1 MTVFEN
7 LLILVARILIS
18 SLFLWAGSAKLIHWK
33 GSAEYM
39 KSKNM
44 PTSLLPAAVLL
55 QILGGLSI
63 LLGYEARIGTLLLI
77 VFIIPAAIKMHDF
90 WNIQDPMERTT
101 QKTMFM
107 KDVAVLGGLLVL
119 LATGAGRFAFN

>member
-18 SLFLWAGSAKLIHWK
+18 SLFLWAGSAKLVHWK
-33 GSAEYM
+33 GSVEYM

-55 QILGGLSI
+55 QILGGLSV
-63 LLGYEARIGTLLLI
+63 LLGYEARIGLLLLI
-77 VFIIPAAIKMHDF
+77 VFVIPAAIKMHDF
-90 WNIQDPMERTT
+90 WNLQDPDRTT

-107 KDVAVLGGLLVL
+107 KDVAVLGGLLAL
-119 LATGAGRFAFN
+119 MATGAGRFAFN

>member
-1 MTVFEN
+1 MTAFEN

-18 SLFLWAGSAKLIHWK
+18 SLFLWAGIAKLIHWK
-33 GSAEYM
+33 GSVDYM

-44 PTSLLPAAVLL
+44 PSSLLPAAVLL
-55 QILGGLSI
+55 QVLGGLSV
-63 LLGYEARIGTLLLI
+63 LLGFEARIGTLLLI

-90 WNIQDPMERTT
+90 WNLQDPDRTT

-107 KDVAVLGGLLVL
+107 KDAAVLGGLLL
-119 LATGAGRFAFN
+119 LLVTGAGRFAFH